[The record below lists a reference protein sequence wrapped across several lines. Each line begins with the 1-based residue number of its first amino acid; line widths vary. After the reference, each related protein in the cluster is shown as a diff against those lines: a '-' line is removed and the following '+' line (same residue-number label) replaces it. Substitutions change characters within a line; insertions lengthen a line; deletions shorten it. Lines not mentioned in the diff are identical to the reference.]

1 MKSIATL
8 TMNPTIDVAY
18 EVGHVIPTHKMRTEQ
33 ENYDP
38 GGGGINVARVF
49 VRLGGMA
56 RCYYLSGG
64 ATGVA
69 LDSLLDLHQLVR
81 TRIAIAGHTRISTS
95 VLEVESGKEYRFVP
109 SGPTLAPQEWQACLD
124 RIAEAE
130 CDYLVISGSLPKGVP
145 DDFYAR
151 VAANVRPRGIRIVL
165 DTSGPALREGLAG
178 GDIFLAKPSLGE
190 LRQLAGY
197 ELDSAEAIAEA
208 AAEIVRQGQAE
219 YVAVTMG
226 RDGALLA
233 HQRGMIR
240 LPAIVVEAKSAVGAG
255 DSFLAAMGFAFAS
268 GWEANDSFRFGIA
281 AGAAAV
287 LTHGTGLSQ
296 PADIQRLYA
305 ASVLA
310 ARQIATPQ

>member
-1 MKSIATL
+1 MSRMKTIATL

-18 EVGHVIPTHKMRTEQ
+18 EVGPVIPTHKMRTDQ

-56 RCYYLSGG
+56 RCYYVSGG
-64 ATGVA
+64 STGVA

-109 SGPTLAPQEWQACLD
+109 SGPTLSTEEWQACLD
-124 RIAEAE
+124 RLAEAD

-145 DDFYAR
+145 DDFYSR
-151 VAANVRPRGIRIVL
+151 VAAIARPRGIGIVL

-178 GDIFLAKPSLGE
+178 GGIYLVKPSLGE
-190 LRQLAGY
+190 LRQLAGH
-197 ELDSAEAIAEA
+197 ELDSTEAIAKA
-208 AAEIVRQGQAE
+208 TAEIVRLGQAE

-226 RDGALLA
+226 RDGALFA
-233 HQRGMIR
+233 HKGGITC
-240 LPAIVVEAKSAVGAG
+240 LPAIAVEAKSAVGAG
-255 DSFLAAMGFAFAS
+255 DSFLAAMVFAFAS
-268 GWEANDSFRFGIA
+268 GWEATDAFRFGIA

-287 LTHGTGLSQ
+287 LTPGTGLSRT
-296 PADIQRLYA
+296 ADIQRLYA
-305 ASVLA
+305 ET
-310 ARQIATPQ
+310 ARN